1 MIYDE
6 VENSIKVSVRYN
18 WYEFGGTPNKFFL
31 NLEKI

>member
-6 VENSIKVSVRYN
+6 VGNSIKVSIRYN
-18 WYEFGGTPNKFFL
+18 WYEFGGTSNKFFL